1 MANLVATT
9 VPRANSIRNFLTFVN
24 TIAITVPY
32 VRGKNRPEPQ
42 NFGERNSSG
51 VHKRQRIKSNTLRDA
66 TLSCH
71 ALFFITTIEIIG
83 ADPVYPEVTAF
94 GNPLCRNPLC
104 RGSSADTSLSSKN
117 FLWRTGWLGSVV
129 RTVRRRNSE
138 ALANLLVGSNS
149 SRPHDTT
156 NTDSGGDNP

>member
-1 MANLVATT
+1 M
-9 VPRANSIRNFLTFVN
+9 
-24 TIAITVPY
+24 
-32 VRGKNRPEPQ
+32 PQ
-42 NFGERNSSG
+42 S
-51 VHKRQRIKSNTLRDA
+51 
-66 TLSCH
+66 
-71 ALFFITTIEIIG
+71 
-83 ADPVYPEVTAF
+83 
-94 GNPLCRNPLC
+94 LC

-156 NTDSGGDNP
+156 NTDSGGDNPWIYWISHYPFERIKHACQERSPSLDVWYFQIGGNQHKLGNLSDFSWSRPERALAHSVTFFLRRKLEIGTGWRWSRLTYYLLAHIECANLTAA